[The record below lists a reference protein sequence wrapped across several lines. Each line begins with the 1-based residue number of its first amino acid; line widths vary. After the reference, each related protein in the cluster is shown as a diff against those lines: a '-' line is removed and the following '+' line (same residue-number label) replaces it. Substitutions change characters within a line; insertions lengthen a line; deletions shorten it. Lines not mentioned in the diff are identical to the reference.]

1 MSYEIDGIKEISCPC
16 GRGKIKQVSKSND
29 WNQSK
34 IEVTIDCEE
43 CIKNYEII
51 NEIFCPKPKH
61 DYTIYYCKNKDTGEK
76 NKLNL

>member
-16 GRGKIKQVSKSND
+16 GREKIKQVSKSND

-51 NEIFCPKPKH
+51 NESFCSKPKH
-61 DYTIYYCKNKDTGEK
+61 DYIIYYCKDKNTGEK
-76 NKLNL
+76 IKLNL